1 MKEKKIQN
9 ERNIGQV
16 ALEASHRKKI
26 AIKQEI
32 GHNNVNEA
40 TLSMILVSKPKSSK
54 FDKEEALLFL
64 LRNYFI
70 MKVGVGFIQENLNQ
84 LLNNN

>member
-1 MKEKKIQN
+1 M
-9 ERNIGQV
+9 

>member
-1 MKEKKIQN
+1 
-9 ERNIGQV
+9 V